1 MVEIAVSIQP
11 SLQRFVERL
20 LQQQRRIEAVYLYG
34 SQVQGIDT
42 SWSDIDV
49 AVVSPDFAGDL
60 FAARVWLLRLAAEID
75 DRIEPAPFT
84 PEDFN
89 TSDPLVHEIQCTG
102 VRLV

>member
-20 LQQQRRIEAVYLYG
+20 LQQRRIEAVYLYG
-34 SQVQGIDT
+34 SQAQGT
-42 SWSDIDV
+42 HTAWSDIDV
-49 AVVSPDFAGDL
+49 AVVSPDFADNL
-60 FAARVWLLRLAAEID
+60 FEARLWLLRLAAEID

-89 TSDPLVHEIQCTG
+89 ASDPLVHEIQCTG
-102 VRLV
+102 VRLI